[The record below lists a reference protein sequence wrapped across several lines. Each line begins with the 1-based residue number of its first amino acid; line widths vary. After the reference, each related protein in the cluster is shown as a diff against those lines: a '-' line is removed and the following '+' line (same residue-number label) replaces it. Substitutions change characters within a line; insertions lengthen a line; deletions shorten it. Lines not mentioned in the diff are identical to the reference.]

1 MKVHTYFQPLE
12 QIAFLEETKLHA
24 LWRQSWLSS
33 EFIPITLTHQ
43 VAESHKDYE
52 RYLRLVS
59 QFPTVNPPGYDLACW
74 LRWLALDVTGGGL
87 MTDYDVICR
96 AFSAEDL
103 QFPNP
108 VTILDRGGV
117 PCAVYTTVE
126 GASQIVQ
133 DVLRVKHV
141 FGEVNGRPHYSDMY
155 FFQAQKYPRN
165 ENLVYTFGQENW
177 QLAPAVHFS
186 HSDVGRERPNK
197 VRSRVVWDEMFKP
210 FQPPSVVEDAP
221 TPVSGGEPV
230 KVA

>member
-24 LWRQSWLSS
+24 LWRQSWLLS

-43 VAESHKDYE
+43 VAESHKDYA
-52 RYLRLVS
+52 RYLKLVS
-59 QFPTVNPPGYDLACW
+59 SFPTVNPPGYDLACW
-74 LRWLALDVTGGGL
+74 LRWLALDVVGGGL

-117 PCAVYTTVE
+117 PCAVYATLE
-126 GASQIVQ
+126 GASAIVQ
-133 DVLRVKHV
+133 DVLNFKHV
-141 FGEVNGRPHYSDMY
+141 MGDNNGTPHYSDMF
-155 FFQAQKYPRN
+155 FFQARGYPRA
-165 ENLVYTFGQENW
+165 ENLTRPFGAPDWEM
-177 QLAPAVHFS
+177 APAVHFS

-210 FQPPSVVEDAP
+210 YQPAEVADAAP
-221 TPVSGGEPV
+221 EPVSGGDAV
-230 KVA
+230 KIA